1 MPFWMPL
8 VTEKMPQEEKNVSFF
23 FSQNVNEKIDQKC
36 QCGVNSMNGSGRFYW
51 SQSLKLDKAQS

>member
-1 MPFWMPL
+1 MPL
-8 VTEKMPQEEKNVSFF
+8 VTEKMPQEEKNVSFLF
-23 FSQNVNEKIDQKC
+23 FAKRERC

>member
-1 MPFWMPL
+1 MPL
-8 VTEKMPQEEKNVSFF
+8 VTEKCRKKKKTFHFF

-36 QCGVNSMNGSGRFYW
+36 QCGVNSVNGSGRFYW